1 MIKPMLF
8 TLGLALLAGN
18 AFAVT
23 ADLPAK
29 SAQTTPVALN
39 VIARDALILATIDED
54 RAMAELLKG

>member
-1 MIKPMLF
+1 MIKPLLF

-23 ADLPAK
+23 AQAPACTVQ
-29 SAQTTPVALN
+29 STPTALN
-39 VIARDALILATIDED
+39 ATARDAMTLATIDED